1 MAEHEI
7 TMFLKNSRGIGE
19 DGAQAIWESYF
30 PKLMR
35 VIENKLR
42 NSPKRAVDGEDIAQN
57 AMFSLFRGLQE
68 KKFDSVANRDEL
80 WALLVTITARK
91 VTHERRRALAKKRG
105 EGATR
110 GESVFM
116 AAGNVDDNYG
126 INQILDENQMPDSA
140 SRVLE
145 TYEELLPQIGDE
157 KTLKTVMLRMEGFT
171 NREIAEKM
179 ECSVSRVEQRI
190 AKIRKAWQTEIAGSE
205 KES

>member
-1 MAEHEI
+1 MQDHEI

-19 DGAQAIWESYF
+19 DGANAIWESYF

-42 NSPKRAVDGEDIAQN
+42 NSPKRAVDSEDIAQN
-57 AMFSLFRGLQE
+57 AMLSLFRGLQE
-68 KKFDSVANRDEL
+68 NKFDSVANRDEL

-91 VTHERRRALAKKRG
+91 VTRERRRSLAKKRG
-105 EGATR
+105 EGTTR
-110 GESVFM
+110 GESVFIS
-116 AAGNVDDNYG
+116 AGSVDDNYG

-140 SRVLE
+140 DRVLE
-145 TYEELLPQIGDE
+145 TYEKLLPEIGDE
-157 KTLKTVMLRMEGFT
+157 KTLNTIMLRMEGYT

-190 AKIRKAWQTEIAGSE
+190 SKIRKAWQSE
-205 KES
+205 LDLSVDES